1 MKPSLGQVL
10 AYFCTLCTA
19 TSSAALWQVRT
30 GERLAHPELLELV
43 YRQTS
48 RTKTTP
54 PLEAKQVALYRKAS
68 PLVAKH
74 ATATGTWHN
83 YKIITAKCG

>member
-1 MKPSLGQVL
+1 
-10 AYFCTLCTA
+10 
-19 TSSAALWQVRT
+19 VRT
-30 GERLAHPELLELV
+30 GESLAHPELPELV

-74 ATATGTWHN
+74 AMATGTWHN